1 MKRSVAAIVII
12 VIIVVAG
19 VAAYLGLT
27 YPRTTVDIP
36 VSFSAGVDS
45 QTASF
50 DQPFLDDKAQVTVA
64 VQSGVAVWQAQIL
77 SGDQVV
83 WEHTA
88 AQAGQQSY
96 TSDWI
101 DLASGSYNLTFR
113 LIGAGSLE
121 ATVTVSSKG
130 GFW

>member
-1 MKRSVAAIVII
+1 MRRSVAAVVII

-19 VAAYLGLT
+19 FAVYLGLT

-36 VSFSAGVDS
+36 VSFSAGIDS

-50 DQPFLDDKAQVTVA
+50 DQPFLDDKAQITVS
-64 VQSGVAVWQAQIL
+64 VHSGVAVWQAQIL

-83 WEHTA
+83 WEHTS
-88 AQAGQQSY
+88 AQSGQQSF

-101 DLASGSYNLTFR
+101 DLSSGNYNLTFR
-113 LIGAGSLE
+113 LIGAGSLD
-121 ATVTVSSKG
+121 ATVTVTSKG